1 ITGKRDAITPYLY
14 DAMFVSGIG
23 HVLSISGYHMAV
35 VAGLIFFIVRAFFAL
50 IPGLADRAPIKKWAA
65 LAALFAT
72 GFYLVLSGNQV
83 ATQRSFIM
91 IGVVLCGV
99 LLDRPTLTMRTLT
112 IAALVVLAFAPESI
126 VHPSFQMSFAATL
139 ALISGYERGAI
150 KLRAA
155 ADTSLGAKAALWGV
169 RSSA

>member
-1 ITGKRDAITPYLY
+1 
-14 DAMFVSGIG
+14 
-23 HVLSISGYHMAV
+23 MAV
-35 VAGLIFFIVRAFFAL
+35 VAGLIFFIVRAFFGL

-112 IAALVVLAFAPESI
+112 IAALAVLLFAPESI
-126 VHPSFQMSFAATL
+126 RASELSNVVCGNA
-139 ALISGYERGAI
+139 GADCR
-150 KLRAA
+150 L
-155 ADTSLGAKAALWGV
+155 
-169 RSSA
+169 